1 MPPPISMEQPLYPS
15 RAYPPSAS
23 GKGVFHNA
31 LQLRWPA
38 MNKLKITALCKFY
51 AGVTLGSFSIIVF
64 GACCCVGCL
73 LWLLLLRVWLVFLF
87 VPMFVVPYKS
97 N

>member
-15 RAYPPSAS
+15 QTYPPSAS

-51 AGVTLGSFSIIVF
+51 AGVTLGSFSIIF
-64 GACCCVGCL
+64 LGACYVIKCL
-73 LWLLLLRVWLVFLF
+73 LWLFLVIIACGWLGLRVRGAL
-87 VPMFVVPYKS
+87 
-97 N
+97 